1 MKFTCPRKDFY
12 EALAVVASVVPQRTA
27 IPALTNLLV
36 EALPAKPGGKNKGP
50 ACLRLAATD
59 LEVSVTLNVPEVT
72 VEQEGRLA
80 LPAARLLA
88 IVREAGEGTVKIE
101 SDGHVAHVAVGEG
114 EGRYKLV
121 GLDAADF
128 PNLPHRD
135 PVGELEMDATDLKRM
150 IRRTEFSVSNEA
162 VMYALTGVLV
172 ELHEGKEL
180 RLVASDGKRLALA
193 RKKAA
198 AHDEEE
204 KPRPNAS
211 QDDERGG
218 RAAKKGEKGHA
229 LSAIVPTKTM
239 KLLDRLVGE
248 REERVWVQAPGD
260 ENLVQFRTL
269 RGLLTSRLI
278 EGKFPDYDNV
288 VPKDRDRKAVVET
301 QALIGAIRRT
311 VPMTTDSAHAVR
323 FTFTNGKLTLFT
335 RTADVG
341 EAKTEL
347 AAEYKGEEFDITF
360 NPDYVLDYL
369 KVVEEASVELHF
381 KDPAT
386 ACVFKSGKDYTYVL
400 MPLQIQM

>member
-1 MKFTCPRKDFY
+1 MKFTCPRTSFY
-12 EALAVVASVVPQRTA
+12 DALAVVASVVPQRTA
-27 IPALTNLLV
+27 IPALTNLLI
-36 EALPAKPGGKNKGP
+36 EAVPAKTGGKNKGP
-50 ACLRLAATD
+50 AGLRLAATD
-59 LEVSVTLNVPEVT
+59 LEVSVTLTVPDVT

-80 LPAARLLA
+80 LPATRLLA
-88 IVREAGEGTVKIE
+88 IVREAGDGHVKIE
-101 SDGHVAHVAVGEG
+101 SDGHIAHVSVGEG
-114 EGRYKLV
+114 EGRYKVV

-150 IRRTEFSVSNEA
+150 IRRTEFAVSGEA

-193 RKKAA
+193 KRKAA
-198 AHDEEE
+198 AHDEDD
-204 KPRPNAS
+204 KPV
-211 QDDERGG
+211 
-218 RAAKKGEKGHA
+218 KKGHG

-248 REERVWVQAPGD
+248 RDERVWVQAPGE
-260 ENLVQFRTL
+260 ENVVQFRTA

-311 VPMTTDSAHAVR
+311 VPMTTDAAHAVR

-369 KVVEEASVELHF
+369 KVVEESAVEFHF
-381 KDPAT
+381 KEPTT